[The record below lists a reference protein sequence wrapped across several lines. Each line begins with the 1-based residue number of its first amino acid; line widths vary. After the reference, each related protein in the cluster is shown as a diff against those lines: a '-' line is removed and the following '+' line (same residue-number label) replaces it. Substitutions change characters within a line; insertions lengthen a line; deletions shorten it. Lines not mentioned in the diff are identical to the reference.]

1 MLSAEQVN
9 EYREKGWTV
18 LPSLFDDVEV
28 QVLRDAVNTL
38 MDYDGPEV
46 ARENN
51 GAPHVVY
58 GTFAGRSPAHLG
70 ASSTPGGGCTTTAWQ

>member
-38 MDYDGPEV
+38 MD
-46 ARENN
+46 
-51 GAPHVVY
+51 
-58 GTFAGRSPAHLG
+58 
-70 ASSTPGGGCTTTAWQ
+70 

>member
-46 ARENN
+46 AR
-51 GAPHVVY
+51 
-58 GTFAGRSPAHLG
+58 
-70 ASSTPGGGCTTTAWQ
+70 